1 MRRMIDLKK
10 VLVCMFLLYHIPS
23 YGQLISEQFPYPEF
37 NDDFNTDKQNW
48 PVFNDENNFFVIQNG
63 EYILNRKDNTTQYA
77 ALTEWDNKLESF
89 DIKARV
95 KLMKAKDDNCNIG
108 IIIMAKA
115 KGDGFVIEIN
125 RNLQYRVKQLV
136 GPGYKY
142 ISGNGSNFGWVKS
155 SDIKPV
161 GQYNTIEVKCLN
173 KNYDVFINGIYK
185 ISFDE
190 KNYTYGRM
198 GFII

>member
-1 MRRMIDLKK
+1 MRQMIDLKK
-10 VLVCMFLLYHIPS
+10 VLVCMFLSYTIPAYS
-23 YGQLISEQFPYPEF
+23 QLITEQFTNSEF
-37 NDDFNTDKQNW
+37 LDDFNTDKQNW

-63 EYILNRKDNTTQYA
+63 EYILNRKDKTAQYA

-89 DIKARV
+89 DIKASV

-136 GPGYKY
+136 GTAYKY

-190 KNYTYGRM
+190 KNYT
-198 GFII
+198 